1 MKINEVI
8 KKIIIKS
15 NAQGVDSEKTIDQ
28 IIIGNPNQEVK
39 GIVTTFM
46 ATIDVI
52 KEAVD
57 KNCNLIITHEP
68 TWYNGRDREEWL
80 KKDNVYESK
89 KNLLLENDIVVW
101 RFHDYMHHAQ
111 EDLIYKGFEQLIDWQ
126 DYKLDGNHDSKNPL
140 EKTDLVY
147 EIPST
152 DVKSILKQLQDKLK
166 IPAIRYI
173 GSLDKPVKRIGL
185 LLGGSSLGLGDE
197 TNPIQLIHN
206 QDLDMVICGDIFEWT
221 IPAYV
226 RDAKM
231 QGLDLS
237 MIVIGHNRSEE
248 EGMKYVASWIES
260 FVSNVP
266 IEFIES
272 GDPFEF
278 YS

>member
-1 MKINEVI
+1 M
-8 KKIIIKS
+8 
-15 NAQGVDSEKTIDQ
+15 
-28 IIIGNPNQEVK
+28 
-39 GIVTTFM
+39 
-46 ATIDVI
+46 
-52 KEAVD
+52 
-57 KNCNLIITHEP
+57 
-68 TWYNGRDREEWL
+68 
-80 KKDNVYESK
+80 
-89 KNLLLENDIVVW
+89 
-101 RFHDYMHHAQ
+101 
-111 EDLIYKGFEQLIDWQ
+111 
-126 DYKLDGNHDSKNPL
+126 
-140 EKTDLVY
+140 
-147 EIPST
+147 
-152 DVKSILKQLQDKLK
+152 
-166 IPAIRYI
+166 
-173 GSLDKPVKRIGL
+173 DKPVKRIGL

-231 QGLDLS
+231 QGVDLS

-266 IEFIES
+266 VEFIES